1 MYPSIVDIYAYHIMK
16 GGRSFQIRSVCGNVT
31 AKQLRSLSQLRSL
44 QSEAATNS
52 LTSSWRREA
61 PLVPHKNA
69 YNFLIHQWK
78 VYHNQKTPL
87 KAWKNKAKN
96 VVTTSGHS
104 IEVVK
109 SSHKA
114 KCVQQHISFN
124 HTRDCLTWSSNTK
137 TFLASH
143 TIYSSYIYTSFNL
156 LQNRKSTSTYFL
168 LLPIWLW
175 IL

>member
-1 MYPSIVDIYAYHIMK
+1 M
-16 GGRSFQIRSVCGNVT
+16 
-31 AKQLRSLSQLRSL
+31 
-44 QSEAATNS
+44 
-52 LTSSWRREA
+52 
-61 PLVPHKNA
+61 
-69 YNFLIHQWK
+69 LIHDNNVHYIYKKNWN
-78 VYHNQKTPL
+78 HNQKTPL

-175 IL
+175 ISFVRHCFDYDLEILKNTTNIQ

>member
-1 MYPSIVDIYAYHIMK
+1 MLLLQKALNFFQNQKRYKKCSSIFVSLKVHYIYK
-16 GGRSFQIRSVCGNVT
+16 
-31 AKQLRSLSQLRSL
+31 
-44 QSEAATNS
+44 
-52 LTSSWRREA
+52 
-61 PLVPHKNA
+61 KNW
-69 YNFLIHQWK
+69 N
-78 VYHNQKTPL
+78 HNQKTPL

-104 IEVVK
+104 IEVLK